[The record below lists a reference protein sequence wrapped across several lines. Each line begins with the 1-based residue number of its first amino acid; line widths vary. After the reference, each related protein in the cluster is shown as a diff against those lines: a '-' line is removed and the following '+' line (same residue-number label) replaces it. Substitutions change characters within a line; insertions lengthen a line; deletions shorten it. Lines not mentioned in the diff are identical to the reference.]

1 MKIEDIDN
9 LADLAKELKND
20 RNKNVYKIFD
30 DYALK
35 FNLDA
40 EELEQVLAKEYDC
53 FKCDSC
59 ERFYTYDEYSFFT
72 HNQIPVLLLQAC
84 CHHRNPESRWPYNL
98 PFPVSPSM
106 EYPSVCDPPA
116 WYKKRFHPARFPFQW
131 SG

>member
-20 RNKNVYKIFD
+20 RNKNIYKIFD

-59 ERFYTYDEYSFFT
+59 ERFYTYDEYSFFDEEC
-72 HNQIPVLLLQAC
+72 IYCFDSQADD
-84 CHHRNPESRWPYNL
+84 EDE
-98 PFPVSPSM
+98 F
-106 EYPSVCDPPA
+106 
-116 WYKKRFHPARFPFQW
+116 
-131 SG
+131 